1 MAAAETYSD
10 CKTGNKWLLKSCL
23 KKSGVLKNLEKKNRL
38 NKMNFYIRNLG
49 FNFLKSE
56 KILDK
61 DF

>member
-1 MAAAETYSD
+1 MAF
-10 CKTGNKWLLKSCL
+10 KKLFKKKWSIEKL
-23 KKSGVLKNLEKKNRL
+23 GKKNRL